1 MIATIDISALA
12 ERITDEQFARLC
24 AQNRDTKFELTSQGE
39 LIVMSPTGSESGRQN
54 ADLLTQVS
62 IWNRQQRDSTSRNE
76 FGVSRAQSKL
86 GVVFDSS
93 TGFTFPNGAKRS
105 PDVSWIE
112 ISRWNKLTKEQKKG
126 FAPIAPDFVLELL
139 SPTDRLHDVQEKMKE
154 YRECGVKLGWL
165 IYPDEKRV
173 EIYRLG
179 KDIEILIA
187 PQSLSGE
194 DLMPGLV
201 VELDE
206 IFAE

>member
-1 MIATIDISALA
+1 MIETINVTALTNPL
-12 ERITDEQFARLC
+12 TDSQFEQLC
-24 AQNRDTKFELTSQGE
+24 AQNQDTKFEMTSQGE

-54 ADLLTQVS
+54 GSLFGQ
-62 IWNRQQRDSTSRNE
+62 IWYWNR
-76 FGVSRAQSKL
+76 QSKL

-112 ISRWNKLTKEQKKG
+112 VTRWNELTRKQKRG
-126 FAPIAPDFVLELL
+126 FAPIAPDFTLELL
-139 SPTDRLHDVQEKMKE
+139 SPNDRLQDTQKKMQEYIK
-154 YRECGVKLGWL
+154 CGVKLGWL
-165 IYPDEKRV
+165 IYPDETRV

-179 KDIEILIA
+179 KDVEVLDS
-187 PQSLSGE
+187 PSTLSGE

-206 IFAE
+206 IFES